1 LRRAI
6 QHYFGFTGILAAL
19 LLAGC
24 GKATVRLPFDSS
36 NPVIYDNDSAVDV
49 YTDEYLLALASLG
62 EIRLKG
68 MITTISIVPDN
79 QWVKPEDYEREVSSR
94 QKLAT
99 AAKASGF
106 KNVPV
111 PVRGPMGML
120 KRPDS
125 GRIRDTVPFNS
136 EGTRL
141 IVEEAR
147 KATKEKPLVIVAGG
161 QLTSAADA
169 YLMDPSIA
177 DKVVVSWL
185 CLRNHDMGQY
195 NGWADPW
202 AAYIVLK
209 KLRLVQFGS
218 VPTPKVQKSDLKELP
233 SSPLQKFM
241 YDAYLP
247 GNPPGPGD
255 HDGDAP
261 PAIAL
266 MRPDYPLEVKSATF
280 GHFQTQDGHEIP
292 VFQSDSVTL
301 GRRAFFGVFRRQER
315 SRTLVVTN
323 ADESVATSEWW
334 RAIRSA
340 LGGS

>member
-1 LRRAI
+1 L
-6 QHYFGFTGILAAL
+6 GFAGFLL
-19 LLAGC
+19 LSLLAGC
-24 GKATVRLPFDSS
+24 GKETVRLPFDSS
-36 NPVIYDNDSAVDV
+36 NPVVYDNDSAVDV

-62 EIRLKG
+62 QIRLKG

-79 QWVKPEDYEREVSSR
+79 QWVKPEDYEREVRSR
-94 QKLAT
+94 QNLTA
-99 AAKASGF
+99 AAKASGL
-106 KNVPV
+106 KNVPT

-120 KRPDS
+120 KRPAS
-125 GRIRDTVPFNS
+125 GKIGDTVPFNS

-147 KATKEKPLVIVAGG
+147 KATKEKPLVVVAGG

-169 YLMDPSIA
+169 YLVDPSIA

-185 CLRNHDMGQY
+185 CLKNHDMGQY

-202 AAYIVLK
+202 AAYVVLK
-209 KLRLVQFGS
+209 NLRLVQFGS
-218 VPTPKVQKSDLKELP
+218 VPTPKVLKSELKELP
-233 SSPLQKFM
+233 ASPLQQFM

-266 MRPDYPLEVKSATF
+266 VRSDYALKAKSATF
-280 GHFQTQDGHEIP
+280 GHFEVQDGHEIP
-292 VFQSDSVTL
+292 VFKRNAAIL
-301 GRRAFFGVFRRQER
+301 GRRAFYRVFRRQEPG
-315 SRTLVVTN
+315 RTLVVTN

-334 RAIRSA
+334 RAIRAA